1 LKDQSG
7 TGFNARFPD
16 LTLPGKQPTM
26 LVMIKQVV
34 QAGLQAGRE
43 LGQAVLD
50 EASERTGWVAVRVT
64 LQRAANDREVTLE
77 VPGYRQINSY
87 ACGAVAAAM
96 VVKYFRPQVSFAR
109 IYDAV
114 DPTQRFGAGTTRVMR
129 ALRSLGVGVSRK
141 TDLTFADICDAIDA
155 DRPIIVCV
163 KTGDRGVDHWVVIY
177 GYGRRPNRVFVAG
190 QGLPF
195 FARQRTAWPKFR
207 KVWSPR
213 GEGLLCW
220 KAKARKPRPAPRICK
235 K

>member
-1 LKDQSG
+1 MKDQSG
-7 TGFNARFPD
+7 TGFNTRFPD

-26 LVMIKQVV
+26 LVMIKQVM
-34 QAGLQAGRE
+34 QAGRE

-50 EASERTGWVAVRVT
+50 EASERTGWVAVRVP

-96 VVKYFRPQVSFAR
+96 VVKYFRPRVSFAR

-114 DPTQRFGAGTTRVMR
+114 DPTQQFGAGTTRVMR

-141 TDLTFADICDAIDA
+141 TDLTFADICAAIDA
-155 DRPIIVCV
+155 DQPVIVCV
-163 KTGDRGVDHWVVIY
+163 KTGDPGVDHWVVIY
-177 GYGRRPNRVFVAG
+177 GYGRRPNLVFVAG
-190 QGLPF
+190 QGLHF

-213 GEGLLCW
+213 GEGLICW
-220 KAKARKPRPAPRICK
+220 KAKARKPRPSPRICK
-235 K
+235 KK

>member
-1 LKDQSG
+1 
-7 TGFNARFPD
+7 
-16 LTLPGKQPTM
+16 M

-50 EASERTGWVAVRVT
+50 EASERTGWVAVREP

-96 VVKYFRPQVSFAR
+96 VVKYFRPRVSFEC

-114 DPTQRFGAGTTRVMR
+114 DPTQQFGAGTTRVMR

-141 TDLTFADICDAIDA
+141 TDLTFADICAAIDA
-155 DRPIIVCV
+155 DQPVIVCV
-163 KTGDRGVDHWVVIY
+163 KTGDPGVDHWVVIY
-177 GYGRRPNRVFVAG
+177 GYGRRPNLVFVAG
-190 QGLPF
+190 QGLHF

-213 GEGLLCW
+213 GEGLICW

-235 K
+235 KK